1 LKTYQI
7 DVNGQAYTVEIDDPN
22 ASPVQVIVN
31 GKPFEVTIGQRVK
44 SVRSESHVT
53 ARPARSD
60 RPTDR
65 VHPRATG
72 QDLLLETYVPA
83 VASTYIEVAPEPEP
97 EDTQEPAMGARP
109 TPRRREGASPERGL
123 WSDGEG
129 TETVTAPMPGTIL
142 DITVK
147 VGDVVQQGDILC
159 NLEAMKMKSPIRSP
173 REGTLANV
181 LINEGQN
188 VSYGDVLFTLE

>member
-31 GKPFEVTIGQRVK
+31 GKPFEVKISQRIK
-44 SVRSESHVT
+44 SIRPESQVT

-60 RPTDR
+60 KPTDE
-65 VHPRATG
+65 VYPRATG
-72 QDLLLETYVPA
+72 QDLLLETYAPA

-97 EDTQEPAMGARP
+97 ASTQEPAMGTPP
-109 TPRRREGASPERGL
+109 TLRRREEA
-123 WSDGEG
+123 
-129 TETVTAPMPGTIL
+129 ETVTAPMPGTIL
-142 DITVK
+142 DIAVK

-173 REGTLANV
+173 SEGTLVNV
-181 LINEGQN
+181 LIVEGQN
-188 VSYGDVLFTLE
+188 VGYGDVLFTLG